1 MSLSSNPLFQSPGA
15 SSVGSIGLPK
25 TPSPAQDAAA
35 AAAQAAAQQK
45 AVLAI
50 QAQQAQQAQQQAAAL
65 AQQQAV
71 QQAQQQ
77 AAMAAAASAQQ
88 QIQQLPT
95 VTPAAATE
103 PAKAAPKVPTA
114 DELQTQLN
122 QARAKQ
128 AKGTQTVQRLSKNAA
143 SGRGYGSNSPLLG
156 ALTNDNSTLDYLG
169 GNSLTD
175 PESRA
180 SLAQAVQVAQQQLP
194 LMPGVGASGSVYQ
207 NEKNALLKALQGIG

>member
-1 MSLSSNPLFQSPGA
+1 MTIGVPQS
-15 SSVGSIGLPK
+15 VIGLPG
-25 TPSPAQDAAA
+25 TSSPSQQAAA
-35 AAAQAAAQQK
+35 AASQAAAQKQ
-45 AVLAI
+45 AVLAM

-95 VTPAAATE
+95 VTPAATE

-128 AKGTQTVQRLSKNAA
+128 AKGTQTVRRLSKNAA
-143 SGRGYGSNSPLLG
+143 SGRGYGSNSPLIG
-156 ALTNDNSTLDYLG
+156 ALTNDNTSLDYLG
-169 GNSLTD
+169 SNSITD

-180 SLAQAVQVAQQQLP
+180 SLAQAVQMAQQQLP